1 MAAGVRVKQR
11 RLDHLGG
18 IRGSDAALNGP
29 GLTTALQEWRNQL
42 RSSLHPILFAGIYRA
57 AAIFSNICNCS
68 PVARS
73 TLLLAA
79 PKITQGTF
87 AAGLDFFTWRLAEAV
102 YGAGSHAAW
111 TTVQYSLHIAIHV
124 AY

>member
-1 MAAGVRVKQR
+1 M
-11 RLDHLGG
+11 
-18 IRGSDAALNGP
+18 
-29 GLTTALQEWRNQL
+29 

-57 AAIFSNICNCS
+57 AAIFSDLCDFS
-68 PVARS
+68 QVARAA
-73 TLLLAA
+73 LLLAA

-87 AAGLDFFTWRLAEAV
+87 AAGLDYFTWRFAESV
-102 YGAGSHAAW
+102 YGTGSHAAW